1 MHIDISPAN
10 DKQSYI
16 QSERIR
22 QSPIDIPGRM
32 YQKSLHMIASER
44 EHLQAAPKRES
55 VRSRLASSSGLTA
68 CASATDDVMPLSHA
82 TDFIASSKIATL
94 DTHTHSTS
102 PQSKACQVLSQ
113 YPGHVQ
119 HPIRLNCSSPGKT
132 ARRTEERAF
141 GAKT

>member
-1 MHIDISPAN
+1 MHLDISPAN

-16 QSERIR
+16 HSERIR

-94 DTHTHSTS
+94 DTHTHTRPHLSLK
-102 PQSKACQVLSQ
+102 PVRYYRNIQVTCNILS
-113 YPGHVQ
+113 G
-119 HPIRLNCSSPGKT
+119 
-132 ARRTEERAF
+132 
-141 GAKT
+141 